1 VRHAQRP
8 KWIGYIS
15 TGSFPGKE
23 RLFED
28 IIDRPWG
35 ICREIRGWQPSLDLY
50 ETEDAFILEA
60 DLPGIKQEDVKIEI
74 ENNHL
79 VLRGSRSVESGLS
92 AGRFHVIDRSSG
104 YFVRRIRLP
113 QPVDNKTVSSE
124 YHDGVLRAKLPKEN
138 PSQT

>member
-1 VRHAQRP
+1 MP
-8 KWIGYIS
+8 KDPNGVV
-15 TGSFPGKE
+15 TFPLEVSEEME

-28 IIDRPWG
+28 IIDRPWR

-60 DLPGIKQEDVKIEI
+60 DLPGVKQDDVTIEI

-79 VLRGSRSVESGLS
+79 VLRGSRRVESGLLT
-92 AGRFHVIDRSSG
+92 GRFHVMERSSG

-113 QPVDNKTVSSE
+113 QAVDNKMVSSE